1 MRRGAFRRTAAGMT
15 SNPETGHSHAPRGS
29 LKRRLVSGGAWTLAN
44 RLVVLLTQLASLAIM
59 ARLLPPAEMGIFFIA
74 SNLAAV
80 VTVVSQLG
88 LTQSVVRLIAEA
100 LALNQ
105 PGRARQ
111 AIVKV
116 LTMGGASAVVVGL
129 LMAVGLGQWL
139 AKAVF
144 DSPAMA
150 ALSFWIALWIVFQ
163 TLQRFL
169 DETFRGLHDLR
180 LAAIFGGIVT
190 GMLMVVFLGILWLVK
205 GHADL
210 EIVLAL
216 QALTFGIGVLLAGLV
231 LMKKL
236 RTLRGEGTVSY
247 SEIHHLSWPL
257 FMASLT
263 NIILLRADLWIL
275 GMFVPDHDVAI
286 YGGAA
291 RIINVVTIPL
301 VMASAI
307 LAPMI
312 AELNAQGQKER
323 MERVLRAVATVG
335 GLPAIAVILF
345 FVLFGG
351 PLLELLYGDPRY
363 RAGWPVLV
371 FLGLGQLVNV
381 WSGVCIQVLMMTGH
395 QKAVMNLTLVT
406 SLLTILGAV
415 AAVQF
420 FGYVG
425 VAAAFGLGIAVQNFA
440 MVAHSRRALGVKSY
454 MLANPLALRGYL
466 AEFREAARQ
475 RREARLAAREE
486 N

>member
-1 MRRGAFRRTAAGMT
+1 MSATDTG
-15 SNPETGHSHAPRGS
+15 NPHAPRGS
-29 LKRRLVSGGAWTLAN
+29 LKRRLVSGGAWTLGN

-59 ARLLPPAEMGIFFIA
+59 ARLLPPAEMGVFFIA

-88 LTQSVVRLIAEA
+88 LTQSVVRLIAES

-111 AIVKV
+111 AIQKV
-116 LTMGGASAVVVGL
+116 LFMGGASALATGA
-129 LMAVGLGQWL
+129 LMAAGLGSWL
-139 AKAVF
+139 ANTVF

-190 GMLMVVFLGILWLVK
+190 GVLMVLFLGIVWLVR

-210 EIVLAL
+210 EVVLAL
-216 QALTFGIGVLLAGLV
+216 QALAFGIGVLLAALV
-231 LMKKL
+231 LAKKM
-236 RTLRGEGTVSY
+236 RTLRGEGTVAY

-323 MERVLRAVATVG
+323 MERVLRAVATLG
-335 GLPAIAVILF
+335 GLPAIAVILV
-345 FVLFGG
+345 FVAFGG
-351 PLLELLYGDPRY
+351 PLLELLYGDPLY
-363 RAGWPVLV
+363 RAGWLVLV
-371 FLGLGQLVNV
+371 FLGIGQLVNV
-381 WSGVCIQVLMMTGH
+381 WSGVCVQVLMMTGH

-415 AAVQF
+415 VAVQE
-420 FGYVG
+420 FGYLG
-425 VAAAFGLGIAVQNFA
+425 VAAAFGLGIAIQNFA
-440 MVAHSRRALGVKSY
+440 MVAYSGKALGVKSY
-454 MLANPLALRGYL
+454 MLINPRVLRGYL
-466 AEFREAARQ
+466 AEFREAART
-475 RREARLAAREE
+475 RREARLATQEG
-486 N
+486 NQP